1 MHLMYAE
8 INAVMNMLKISGKV
22 FYTLGLGKLGL
33 ILILDFNFKS
43 FWQKD

>member
-1 MHLMYAE
+1 
-8 INAVMNMLKISGKV
+8 
-22 FYTLGLGKLGL
+22 LGLEKKEGL

>member
-1 MHLMYAE
+1 MYAE

-22 FYTLGLGKLGL
+22 FYTLGLEKKEGL

-43 FWQKD
+43 F